1 MVVINSIFNLIAN
14 IVLFSGGMMF
24 YYYFICRTRIPNQKM
39 YYGMKVLTAMLITG
53 SLARV
58 LFDMN
63 VIYVGT
69 TKSFNIVEAVIALFR
84 NFGLGGILIF
94 LINKYK

>member
-24 YYYFICRTRIPNQKM
+24 YYHFISRSKIPNQNI
-39 YYGMKVLTAMLITG
+39 YYLMKVLTAMLITG
-53 SLARV
+53 SFARV

-63 VIYVGT
+63 VIYVGS
-69 TKSFNIVEAVIALFR
+69 TKSFNIVEALIALFR

-94 LINKYK
+94 LIHKYK

>member
-1 MVVINSIFNLIAN
+1 MVVINSILNLIAN
-14 IVLFSGGMMF
+14 VVLFSGGMMF
-24 YYYFICRTRIPNQKM
+24 YYYFICRTRIPNQNL
-39 YYGMKVLTAMLITG
+39 YYAMKVLTAMLITG

-63 VIYVGT
+63 VIYVGS
-69 TKSFNIVEAVIALFR
+69 TKSFNIVEAIIALFR

>member
-1 MVVINSIFNLIAN
+1 MVVINSVFNLIAN
-14 IVLFSGGMMF
+14 IVLFAGGMMF
-24 YYYFICRTRIPNQKM
+24 YYHFICRSRIGNKNL

-58 LFDMN
+58 LFDIN
-63 VIYVGT
+63 VIYVGS

>member
-1 MVVINSIFNLIAN
+1 MVVINSVFNLIAN
-14 IVLFSGGMMF
+14 VVLFSGGMMF
-24 YYYFICRTRIPNQKM
+24 YYYFICRTRIQNQNL
-39 YYGMKVLTAMLITG
+39 YYAMKVLKAMLITG

-63 VIYVGT
+63 VIYVGS
-69 TKSFNIVEAVIALFR
+69 TKSFNIVEAIIALFR

>member
-1 MVVINSIFNLIAN
+1 MIVINSILNLIAN
-14 IVLFSGGMMF
+14 IILFSGGMMF
-24 YYYFICRTRIPNQKM
+24 YYHFVCRSKFKNDKL
-39 YYGMKVLTAMLITG
+39 YYIMKVLTAMLITG

-69 TKSFNIVEAVIALFR
+69 TKAFNIVEAVIALLR

>member
-1 MVVINSIFNLIAN
+1 MVVINSILNLIAN
-14 IVLFSGGMMF
+14 VVLFSGGMMF
-24 YYYFICRTRIPNQKM
+24 YYYFICRTRIPNQNL
-39 YYGMKVLTAMLITG
+39 YYTMKVLTAMLITG

-63 VIYVGT
+63 VIYGGS

>member
-1 MVVINSIFNLIAN
+1 MIVINSILNLIAN
-14 IVLFSGGMMF
+14 IILFLGGMMF
-24 YYYFICRTRIPNQKM
+24 YYNFICKSNFKNDKL

-69 TKSFNIVEAVIALFR
+69 TKSFNIVEAIIALFR